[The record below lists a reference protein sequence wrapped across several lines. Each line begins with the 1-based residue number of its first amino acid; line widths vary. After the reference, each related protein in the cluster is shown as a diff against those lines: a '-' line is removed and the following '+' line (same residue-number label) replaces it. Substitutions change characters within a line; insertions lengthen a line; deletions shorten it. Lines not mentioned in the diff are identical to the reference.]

1 MDGLSRGAGLFEMK
15 WIAEYADLHGL
26 QFAPHGT
33 ADGLLGLAAEVQL
46 AASLPHNYIALE
58 YCGCKADLPDGIKNS
73 AGVPNVRPISSHV
86 LSASQQQHARSD
98 SIVSCPMVALRA
110 HAVVV

>member
-1 MDGLSRGAGLFEMK
+1 MK

-58 YCGCKADLPDGIKNS
+58 YCGCKADLPGGIKNS
-73 AGVPNVRPISSHV
+73 AGVPNVRILPRLHF
-86 LSASQQQHARSD
+86 QQAAAAAAAAD
-98 SIVSCPMVALRA
+98 SIVAGPMVALRA